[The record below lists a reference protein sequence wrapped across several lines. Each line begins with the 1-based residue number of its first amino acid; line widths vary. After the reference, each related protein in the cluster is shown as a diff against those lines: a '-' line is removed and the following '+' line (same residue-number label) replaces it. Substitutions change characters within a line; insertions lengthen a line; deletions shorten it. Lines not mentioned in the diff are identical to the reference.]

1 MDMVIPHDLSQKF
14 ASAREDL
21 HKLKAELDKVQA
33 MIDTD
38 HLIPDDLSM
47 EVFSSLSS
55 CRASKSALTE
65 ALEKYAVSAAF
76 SMQEM
81 EQAIIAALD
90 GEAMRTLLVDYFRLT
105 SDAETVL
112 ARLNDAKKAL
122 QAQCSLPHDELKA
135 ILAPY
140 QVMVDYA
147 SGKRDDVTDDESQLI
162 EQVMGRSISRALDKG
177 QIRLGDIEEGERW
190 LAGVADTAA
199 AVAVT
204 ADCQE
209 PMAPVVEEP
218 VPPAVDQAPSQSP
231 AAMEEPTPAD
241 TPENAEAA
249 KADETAAHE
258 PAGAAD
264 AAPLEE
270 APCGAHD
277 SEAPEQPTALWADFQ
292 GYVQEGSVTVDDV
305 PANRFRASDFQ
316 SMARKHKVRADVLKA
331 FLDTRI
337 MPVDA
342 GDEAYYNAWLS
353 SRQVIESL
361 KKKGYIATVHFAD
374 PDGAVREYYTPS
386 SMCYEMTKNQT
397 VMNSYRGTQSSKQ
410 FSSWQES
417 IRKPAHFTTLYLQR
431 CRLFSDWFHHCC
443 NLPSESILPSLACV
457 YPHTEYV
464 FACYPGKDDKSLF
477 FVPALFEPGTEMET
491 IDIITIAL
499 DKFADTCCVVMIVQD
514 PADIAPLTQ
523 TICDGHPEY
532 FDRLRFTMA
541 GSSDYFNGHGEQVFD
556 IGMSDAAPAEDAA
569 DGPRGSNP
577 EEAPDT
583 AEGPAPAEAVDEASE
598 TGAVSD
604 PGDAA
609 SDQPDTSLPPEAE
622 ADTAPASDAR
632 DAQQPTE
639 ADQTVPSLEPVEA
652 VADPALY
659 MPQKVLDADEVLRY
673 VQQYEAKAHEAY
685 ASGRPDVGSVLLKSM
700 CAETAL
706 VGELQEEYERL
717 RLKDERYAFATGDPM
732 LKKDYRVSHLQTVFG
747 VPFGQDEAY
756 DTLALA
762 AYLRMYFSPDAGIEA
777 YGAASVQF
785 PDNIALKRIAPLNDL
800 MYKLADYV
808 RTYFSGVDGKVLK
821 TIFNSSNFYG
831 KLTKAQKEAASW
843 LVDYRLMS
851 SSHMKD
857 RIKNNRKQLFGPN
870 SVIHAALNTVASNDL
885 NGIAL
890 VEAAMDMVG
899 NRHTAASIESMMDE
913 MWDKTA
919 SGRDRAPLIGSER
932 NSLKMQLLSIFQTL
946 ANWYEAA
953 QATRMVESGSSA
965 ALQQSLSYILEKLN
979 ASRDAI
985 AELDAARSV
994 EVHGARLILA
1004 DTVQEM
1010 IDRFSVPDVE
1020 DKRAM
1025 AYYIRF
1031 LEQPLV
1037 AVTDGFVPYIERPE
1051 EETSPFNF
1059 CQRAAACLTL
1069 PRVEWPDVIARMF
1082 RRSADRVGGDYG
1094 CAKVLHDYLELTE
1107 QQDIWP
1113 HEYANI
1119 DRFID
1124 EAQNPRSKAVDALQT
1139 WQQDFQGRLDMA
1151 DGDEWFREPDD
1162 RKRLQGI
1169 ISMQQS
1175 AYCFTKNFGFY
1186 GRAMLRVLENMS
1198 REAEQQKSA
1207 YKAQLALAR
1216 ASNAIPTDAPIYT
1229 IAEEMIEK
1237 NRFGAFRS
1245 YLQMAEHGETDVSES
1260 RLSDQRSY
1268 FATFCAQ
1275 CSDYCNK
1282 ARLTNEN
1289 PSLQVV
1295 FRRSGFQQNAT
1306 GRTGMI
1312 LVQNWPESE
1321 SSNPMTQAGKIRH
1334 IAEALG
1340 LEVARQYVKGT
1351 GVHLDLTDPGRV
1363 LNYPHPIADFGSR
1376 MYARGLQVHTLYG
1389 NLIADVLATKI
1400 REILQ
1405 KNNDQSYLIIVNCAL
1420 SLQERRKL
1428 ARLVSGG
1435 MMQSSFVILDRALAL
1450 YLASIPQAERW
1461 KALLQCS
1468 LPFQVINPYSENSA
1482 VEIPPEMFIGRTR
1495 ELDSIRRPDGANLIY
1510 GGRQLGKTALLKRAR
1525 VLEHRPSADSWAV
1538 YEDIKN
1544 KKSAEASVRI
1554 AKTLTQEKFFDQL
1567 PDVHSWEDLLDAI
1580 EHQLMEVHQ
1589 QRKLLLLLDEGDVF
1603 LAAAGQNKYTEID
1616 GWKQLQDRTG
1626 NRFKCVMAGL
1636 HNVLRLNNSMAL
1648 TANSTLPHMQGLTV
1662 EPLDFKDARALL
1674 EIPLSYLG
1682 FTIPEEDE
1690 DIITQILY
1698 NTNYFPGLVHFYASR
1713 LVEYAKTHANEMREP
1728 PYELRTETL
1737 LSLLAEK
1744 NFHDLR
1750 NDRIRM
1756 TLYIDANEH
1765 SYYDILATTMCYG
1778 YNISEDYKLLGMTAD
1793 DIQHECTSLTPNCS
1807 IASLTNA
1814 QLRALLDE
1822 LVTLNIFRVEND
1834 RYQFR
1839 RPSFTEIFD
1848 SPDAV
1853 EQHFLEVLEREAT

>member
-14 ASAREDL
+14 TSAREDL
-21 HKLKAELDKVQA
+21 HKLKAGLDKVQA

-81 EQAIIAALD
+81 EQAIMAALD

-122 QAQCSLPHDELKA
+122 QAQCSLPRDELKA

-147 SGKRDDVTDDESQLI
+147 SGKKADVTDDESQLI

-218 VPPAVDQAPSQSP
+218 VPPAVDQAPAQGP
-231 AAMEEPTPAD
+231 AAMEGPTPAD
-241 TPENAEAA
+241 TPEDAEAA

-270 APCGAHD
+270 ALCGEHD
-277 SEAPEQPTALWADFQ
+277 SEAPEQSTALWADFQ

-316 SMARKHKVRADVLKA
+316 SMARKHKVRADVL
-331 FLDTRI
+331 
-337 MPVDA
+337 
-342 GDEAYYNAWLS
+342 
-353 SRQVIESL
+353 
-361 KKKGYIATVHFAD
+361 
-374 PDGAVREYYTPS
+374 
-386 SMCYEMTKNQT
+386 
-397 VMNSYRGTQSSKQ
+397 
-410 FSSWQES
+410 
-417 IRKPAHFTTLYLQR
+417 
-431 CRLFSDWFHHCC
+431 
-443 NLPSESILPSLACV
+443 
-457 YPHTEYV
+457 
-464 FACYPGKDDKSLF
+464 
-477 FVPALFEPGTEMET
+477 
-491 IDIITIAL
+491 
-499 DKFADTCCVVMIVQD
+499 
-514 PADIAPLTQ
+514 
-523 TICDGHPEY
+523 
-532 FDRLRFTMA
+532 
-541 GSSDYFNGHGEQVFD
+541 
-556 IGMSDAAPAEDAA
+556 
-569 DGPRGSNP
+569 
-577 EEAPDT
+577 
-583 AEGPAPAEAVDEASE
+583 
-598 TGAVSD
+598 
-604 PGDAA
+604 
-609 SDQPDTSLPPEAE
+609 
-622 ADTAPASDAR
+622 
-632 DAQQPTE
+632 
-639 ADQTVPSLEPVEA
+639 
-652 VADPALY
+652 
-659 MPQKVLDADEVLRY
+659 
-673 VQQYEAKAHEAY
+673 
-685 ASGRPDVGSVLLKSM
+685 
-700 CAETAL
+700 
-706 VGELQEEYERL
+706 
-717 RLKDERYAFATGDPM
+717 
-732 LKKDYRVSHLQTVFG
+732 
-747 VPFGQDEAY
+747 
-756 DTLALA
+756 
-762 AYLRMYFSPDAGIEA
+762 
-777 YGAASVQF
+777 
-785 PDNIALKRIAPLNDL
+785 
-800 MYKLADYV
+800 
-808 RTYFSGVDGKVLK
+808 
-821 TIFNSSNFYG
+821 
-831 KLTKAQKEAASW
+831 
-843 LVDYRLMS
+843 
-851 SSHMKD
+851 
-857 RIKNNRKQLFGPN
+857 
-870 SVIHAALNTVASNDL
+870 
-885 NGIAL
+885 
-890 VEAAMDMVG
+890 
-899 NRHTAASIESMMDE
+899 
-913 MWDKTA
+913 
-919 SGRDRAPLIGSER
+919 
-932 NSLKMQLLSIFQTL
+932 
-946 ANWYEAA
+946 
-953 QATRMVESGSSA
+953 
-965 ALQQSLSYILEKLN
+965 
-979 ASRDAI
+979 
-985 AELDAARSV
+985 
-994 EVHGARLILA
+994 
-1004 DTVQEM
+1004 
-1010 IDRFSVPDVE
+1010 
-1020 DKRAM
+1020 
-1025 AYYIRF
+1025 
-1031 LEQPLV
+1031 
-1037 AVTDGFVPYIERPE
+1037 
-1051 EETSPFNF
+1051 
-1059 CQRAAACLTL
+1059 
-1069 PRVEWPDVIARMF
+1069 
-1082 RRSADRVGGDYG
+1082 
-1094 CAKVLHDYLELTE
+1094 
-1107 QQDIWP
+1107 
-1113 HEYANI
+1113 
-1119 DRFID
+1119 
-1124 EAQNPRSKAVDALQT
+1124 
-1139 WQQDFQGRLDMA
+1139 
-1151 DGDEWFREPDD
+1151 
-1162 RKRLQGI
+1162 
-1169 ISMQQS
+1169 
-1175 AYCFTKNFGFY
+1175 
-1186 GRAMLRVLENMS
+1186 
-1198 REAEQQKSA
+1198 
-1207 YKAQLALAR
+1207 
-1216 ASNAIPTDAPIYT
+1216 
-1229 IAEEMIEK
+1229 
-1237 NRFGAFRS
+1237 
-1245 YLQMAEHGETDVSES
+1245 
-1260 RLSDQRSY
+1260 
-1268 FATFCAQ
+1268 
-1275 CSDYCNK
+1275 
-1282 ARLTNEN
+1282 
-1289 PSLQVV
+1289 
-1295 FRRSGFQQNAT
+1295 
-1306 GRTGMI
+1306 
-1312 LVQNWPESE
+1312 
-1321 SSNPMTQAGKIRH
+1321 
-1334 IAEALG
+1334 
-1340 LEVARQYVKGT
+1340 
-1351 GVHLDLTDPGRV
+1351 
-1363 LNYPHPIADFGSR
+1363 
-1376 MYARGLQVHTLYG
+1376 
-1389 NLIADVLATKI
+1389 ATKI

-1405 KNNDQSYLIIVNCAL
+1405 KNNEQSYLIIVNCAL

-1495 ELDSIRRPDGANLIY
+1495 ELDSFRRPDGANLIY

-1554 AKTLTQEKFFDQL
+1554 AKTLTQEKFFDHL
-1567 PDVHSWEDLLDAI
+1567 PDVHSWEDLLDVI
-1580 EHQLMEVHQ
+1580 GHQLMEVHQ

-1603 LAAAGQNKYTEID
+1603 LAAGGQNKYTEID

-1648 TANSTLPHMQGLTV
+1648 TANSTLPHMHGLTV

-1853 EQHFLEVLEREAT
+1853 EQHFLKVLEREAT